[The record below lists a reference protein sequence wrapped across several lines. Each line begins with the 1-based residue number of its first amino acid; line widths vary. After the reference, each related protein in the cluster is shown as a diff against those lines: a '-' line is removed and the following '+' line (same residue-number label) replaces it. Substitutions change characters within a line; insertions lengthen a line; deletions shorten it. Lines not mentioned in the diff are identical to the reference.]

1 MAKNTIVE
9 KVTEAVKPI
18 VENLNLELVE
28 VEYVKEGGNWYLRVY
43 IDKPGGIE
51 LDDCQIVSEKID
63 TLLDELDPIPQA
75 YFLEVSS
82 PGIER
87 PLKKP
92 QDFERF
98 NGHLVN
104 VTTFAPVNG
113 SKSFTG
119 TLLDYNQEGIHLDIK
134 GKQVVLPHQQVATV
148 RLAVEI

>member
-18 VENLNLELVE
+18 VEELNLELVD
-28 VEYVKEGGNWYLRVY
+28 VEYLKEGGNWYLRIF
-43 IDKPGGIE
+43 IDKSGGIE
-51 LDDCQIVSEKID
+51 LDDCQIVSEKVD

-104 VTTFAPVNG
+104 VSTFAPVNG
-113 SKSFTG
+113 SKSFSG
-119 TLLDYNQEGIHLDIK
+119 NLLKYNEEGIHLDIK
-134 GKQVVLPHQQVATV
+134 GKQVVLPHQQVAAV
-148 RLAVEI
+148 KLAVEI

>member
-1 MAKNTIVE
+1 MAKSTVVE
-9 KVTEAVKPI
+9 KVTEAVAPI
-18 VENLNLELVE
+18 VEEAKLELVD
-28 VEYVKEGGNWYLRVY
+28 VEYVKEGGNWYLRIF

-51 LDDCQIVSEKID
+51 LDDCQGVSEKID
-63 TLLDELDPIPQA
+63 TLLDEIDPVPQA

-92 QDFERF
+92 QDFEKF

-104 VTTFAPVNG
+104 ITTFAPING
-113 SKSFTG
+113 SKNFIG
-119 TLLDYNQEGIHLDIK
+119 KLLDYNEEGIHLEIK
-134 GKQVVLPHQQVATV
+134 GKQVVLPHQQVATA

>member
-1 MAKNTIVE
+1 MAKSTVVE
-9 KVTEAVKPI
+9 RVTEAVQPI
-18 VENLNLELVE
+18 IEDLNLELVD
-28 VEYVKEGGNWYLRVY
+28 VEYVKEGGNWYLRIF
-43 IDKPGGIE
+43 IDKPEGIE

-92 QDFERF
+92 QDFARF
-98 NGHLVN
+98 KGQLVN

-113 SKSFTG
+113 AKSFTG
-119 TLLDYNQEGIHLDIK
+119 KLMEYNEEGIHLEIK
-134 GKQVVLPHQQVATV
+134 GKQVVFPQQQVATA